1 MSGPLKEAAEQVCL
15 VWDLVVALWGKLD
28 DEQEDDEGKKD
39 QTRKVIST
47 LRTHL
52 NAILITYHYP
62 DLSSAS
68 DWMKQISHVA
78 ILLKTG

>member
-47 LRTHL
+47 LSTHL
-52 NAILITYHYP
+52 NALLMMYHQ
-62 DLSSAS
+62 
-68 DWMKQISHVA
+68 KQISHVA
-78 ILLKTG
+78 ILLKIG